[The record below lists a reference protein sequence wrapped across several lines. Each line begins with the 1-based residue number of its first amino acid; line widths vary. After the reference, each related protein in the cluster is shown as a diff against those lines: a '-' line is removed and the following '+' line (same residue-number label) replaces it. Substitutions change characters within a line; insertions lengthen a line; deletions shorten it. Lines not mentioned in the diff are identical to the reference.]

1 MSSVF
6 FITAFVLG
14 LGGSLHCIG
23 MCGPLVMSIPFE
35 YVRYRRWSLLLF
47 LFAKAIGY
55 GLIGLLFGSFGQ
67 LISIFNWQQTL
78 SIVAGIFLLLIT
90 MLPYLKQQLTNNFGF
105 HFIHQ
110 VLQKFQHKQNLL
122 FFFLLGLSNSLLPCG
137 LLYTALAGATITL
150 SATQGFLFML
160 MFGIGTMPMMLA
172 MIVFKT
178 KMNIRLRSK
187 LKNTSYYFSMIM
199 AVLLIVRGMNLGIP
213 YLSPEVKLT
222 PQKQA
227 VVKCCAKPITTKAN
241 AAQ

>member
-23 MCGPLVMSIPFE
+23 MCGPLVMSMPFE
-35 YVRYRRWSLLLF
+35 HVRYRRFSLLLF
-47 LFAKAIGY
+47 LAAKAMGY

-90 MLPYLKQQLTNNFGF
+90 LVPYVKQQLTGNIGF
-105 HFIHQ
+105 QFLQ
-110 VLQKFQHKQNLL
+110 EVLKRFQHKQHLL
-122 FFFLLGLSNSLLPCG
+122 FFFLLGLANSLLPCG
-137 LLYTALAGATITL
+137 LVYTALAGATVTL

-160 MFGIGTMPMMLA
+160 MFGIGTMPV
-172 MIVFKT
+172 MIALIIFKA
-178 KMNIRLRSK
+178 KLSVSFRSK
-187 LKNTSYYFSMIM
+187 LKNTSYYFSMVM

-213 YLSPEVKLT
+213 YLSPEVKINQHK
-222 PQKQA
+222 PA
-227 VVKCCAKPITTKAN
+227 EVKCCAKPL
-241 AAQ
+241 AAKPNVAR